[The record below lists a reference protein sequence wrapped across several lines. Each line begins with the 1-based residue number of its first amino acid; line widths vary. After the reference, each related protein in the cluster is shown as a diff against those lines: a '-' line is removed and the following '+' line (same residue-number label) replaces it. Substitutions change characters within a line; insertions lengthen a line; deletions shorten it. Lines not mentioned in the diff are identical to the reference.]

1 MFFFLGEGDGKRG
14 DYCIKKR
21 QNSIFFFRAN
31 EAVQHNLLG
40 YLFSSFPQEGREEGG
55 RGGGARED
63 CPSCLQGLRTY
74 SLSKERCPCLAF

>member
-1 MFFFLGEGDGKRG
+1 MGRGEIIALKRDKTLLFFFL
-14 DYCIKKR
+14 
-21 QNSIFFFRAN
+21 SRAN

-40 YLFSSFPQEGREEGG
+40 YLFSSFRQEGRGEGG